1 MLRIPACILLTCI
14 CLLAGTFT
22 VSAQEEGKTLSRI
35 AADIEQYRDKETTM
49 KLKLK
54 YVDAI
59 FEKIIFYDANNHD
72 IVFDI
77 SDKKKRKM
85 LRNQLLTIHE
95 GMDYYVTFLVRGKG
109 ALDMI
114 IADLV
119 DFKPVIMS
127 YIPE

>member
-1 MLRIPACILLTCI
+1 MPRISACILLTYI

-22 VSAQEEGKTLSRI
+22 VSAQEEEKTLSGI

-54 YVDAI
+54 YVDGI

-95 GMDYYVTFLVRGKG
+95 GMDYHVTFLVRGKG